1 MSSLVIVMRR
11 GLESAFGRLYSLIA
25 IVFGSTWPSTLAH
38 MPAHQMVPSCAASG
52 SCGREPSDGATHSRK
67 LTCTGPGMTTDFGRG
82 FSGKVLPRYAAIVF
96 MRSSGSLT
104 IDEIR
109 SFHPCS
115 VYPHE
120 FVMLATPWHTVHVCA
135 TASLPGLSGRFS
147 TP

>member
-1 MSSLVIVMRR
+1 
-11 GLESAFGRLYSLIA
+11 
-25 IVFGSTWPSTLAH
+25 

-67 LTCTGPGMTTDFGRG
+67 LTCTGPRMTTDFGRG
-82 FSGKVLPRYAAIVF
+82 YSGKVLPRYAAIVF

-120 FVMLATPWHTVHVCA
+120 FVMLATPWQTVHVCA
-135 TASLPGLSGRFS
+135 TASLPGASGRS
-147 TP
+147 ATPVVLPRWPATGAITLRNIAAAARSPSEYFDISPSYG